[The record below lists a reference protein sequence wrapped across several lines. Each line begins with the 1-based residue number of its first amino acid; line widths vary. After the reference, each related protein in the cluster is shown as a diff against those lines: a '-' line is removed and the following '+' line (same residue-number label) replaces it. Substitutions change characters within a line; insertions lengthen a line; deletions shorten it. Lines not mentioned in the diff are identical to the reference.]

1 MSEAGQF
8 TSTFLCFTI
17 SSVYELLVLAL
28 FSCPT
33 TAFCFSSSSTLITN
47 TMTELDTYKDNIQ
60 TKLVPYTE
68 TSTAQLTQD
77 IQLMIN
83 RLQKDMLDAKE
94 RGTEY
99 HRELQAMVD
108 HNTGDIHGRLNTF
121 IHKLQKRLNKDTEEI
136 RK

>member
-1 MSEAGQF
+1 
-8 TSTFLCFTI
+8 
-17 SSVYELLVLAL
+17 
-28 FSCPT
+28 
-33 TAFCFSSSSTLITN
+33 
-47 TMTELDTYKDNIQ
+47 MTELDTYKDNIQ